1 MEKGFSV
8 VLGMTIAYAVSF
20 FGLLLAYIVYQR
32 NHHSDDL
39 WRLRPIGVSFFAA
52 VYGYLLPLL
61 VLLNAVITL
70 LAKLFKG
77 MEYNYLIWS
86 TQALILPVAV
96 AAAFFWLL
104 GRLLWR
110 MKVSGYAS
118 ALVVGIV
125 LAATLVLVL
134 GKAVTTGASLHLL
147 GAYATA
153 AIWHLLWVIYFFSGN
168 VRRAFF
174 SPQASS

>member
-8 VLGMTIAYAVSF
+8 VLGMTVAYAVSF

-32 NHHSDDL
+32 NYHSDDL

-52 VYGYLLPLL
+52 VYGFVLPLL

-70 LAKLFKG
+70 LIKFYRG

-96 AAAFFWLL
+96 AVVFFWLL

-118 ALVVGIV
+118 ALVVGII
-125 LAATLVLVL
+125 L
-134 GKAVTTGASLHLL
+134 AVTLAYMLVKAIADGAGLHLL

-153 AIWHLLWVIYFFSGN
+153 VLWHLLWVIYFFKGS
-168 VRRAFF
+168 VRRAIFC
-174 SPQASS
+174 PQASN

>member
-52 VYGYLLPLL
+52 VYGFVLPVL
-61 VLLNAVITL
+61 VLLNAVITML
-70 LAKLFKG
+70 VKLFRG
-77 MEYNYLIWS
+77 MDYNYLIWS

-96 AAAFFWLL
+96 AVVFFWLL
-104 GRLLWR
+104 GRLLWQ

-118 ALVVGIV
+118 ALVAGIV
-125 LAATLVLVL
+125 LAATLVLLL
-134 GKAVTTGASLHLL
+134 GKAVTSGAGLHLL

-153 AIWHLLWVIYFFSGN
+153 VLWHLLWVIYFFSGN

-174 SPQASS
+174 YPQASN